1 MENLNLKC
9 EYSGYEIRWTD
20 FTRKFKIFKEGIL
33 VKGDLDTLKESQI
46 WIDSEN
52 RKKFKRTPVL
62 YNFRFTRDDMEAG
75 EATSLVDDK
84 LVWLVSGR
92 NRCKVHPK
100 QVWLDTPENRELIK
114 EVKEKYKQIDQIRE
128 EIAKIK
134 TKATCLTKEMLLGE

>member
-1 MENLNLKC
+1 MEKLNLKC

-33 VKGDLDTLKESQI
+33 VKEDLDTLKESQI

-52 RKKFKRTPVL
+52 RKKFKRTPIL
-62 YNFRFTRDDMEAG
+62 YNFRFTRDDMDAG
-75 EATSLVDDK
+75 EATSLVDDE

-100 QVWLDTPENRELIK
+100 RVWLDTPENRELVKDI
-114 EVKEKYKQIDQIRE
+114 KEKYSQIDQIRE

-134 TKATCLTKEMLLGE
+134 TKATCLTKEMLLCE